1 MFTLRKLAVAALA
14 ASALSGPAFA
24 QSTGT
29 VAVDGS
35 VADRCLFTDPADVIS
50 VGELA
55 LPGSDANAGRL
66 DASKLNNES
75 RTLTGWCNGTAATIS
90 VEAQPLLN
98 SDFTGTPPTGFDRRV
113 DFTAS
118 AVANSA
124 TATDSSAAASP
135 GAGSAVNVGMFTG
148 NVVVTLS
155 SATTPGGGLL
165 VAGDYG
171 GQVLVTLTPNV
182 SFNLPAAEIE

>member
-1 MFTLRKLAVAALA
+1 MSKLLKFAVAALA
-14 ASALSGPAFA
+14 ASALAGPAFA

-29 VAVDGS
+29 VTVDGT

-66 DASKLNNES
+66 DASKINNES
-75 RTLTGWCNGTAATIS
+75 RTLVGWCNGTAATMT

-98 SDFTGTPPTGFDRRV
+98 SDFTGAAPAGFDQRI

-118 AVANSA
+118 AAANSA
-124 TATDSSAAASP
+124 TATDSSTAASP
-135 GAGSAVNVGMFTG
+135 GAGAAVNVGMFTG

-155 SATTPGGGLL
+155 SPTTPGGGLL
-165 VAGDYG
+165 VAGDYN

-182 SFNLPAAEIE
+182 SFNVPPAETE